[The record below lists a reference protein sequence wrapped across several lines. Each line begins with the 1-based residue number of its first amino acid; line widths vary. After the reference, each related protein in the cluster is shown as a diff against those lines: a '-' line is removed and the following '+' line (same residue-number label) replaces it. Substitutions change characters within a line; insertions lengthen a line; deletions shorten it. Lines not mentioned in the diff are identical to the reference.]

1 MRKVLFSAII
11 FVCIYIF
18 AYVPATAD
26 YVIFLKDF
34 EKINS
39 LLPSNMRFSD
49 ETDAF
54 VCLFGK
60 MTLNLSSLMK
70 FIETEEL
77 AEDRSLLDLSV
88 VTSDP
93 DWVKKNFSS
102 FLKDHQVV
110 EANGL
115 HYFVSSAML
124 QDVNAMINGK
134 VPKIDLNTDA
144 SIYVK
149 LRTVPM
155 IGIILHLLG
164 FNEGV
169 LVEDEIS
176 VTFDSDIAKVLIKSN
191 KTSRYDFEI
200 ERAQSQ
206 TLPKG
211 LKLLKD
217 AQFSL
222 VMPMSVLNQI
232 PPEIMEEVELDL
244 EDFASIFVKSSAV
257 CLSFAEDMSKVALFF
272 DFQEESL
279 EDLIKYF
286 EEAGASVRRTQDFV
300 YLSSDEFVALL
311 PVKGGIGEVLSK
323 NVDEKELISVEEGIL
338 GRINLRQDDI
348 FVDLSLYREGCSV
361 IMDLKLSKDTIS
373 YVLNEILSEFL
384 PKPREISLLNDI
396 IDSIDFQADFMYLDP
411 PEDVSSLGVV
421 PEEYIDRIIY
431 ERKEEDENWVVT
443 VGVKTDLADTLTE
456 QDVIMSLSVTVD
468 SIRIDKENKIVYV
481 IKSYEKYQM
490 PSAEDLIINFVDA
503 IRSYYEDYDLA
514 PETLDELLFYYVD
527 YPEQVLNVVEY
538 EQKSSDDK
546 IIVTLGIE
554 TNEEVGDYLIEDL
567 RLNDLFYKDG
577 KVMVVFELP

>member
-1 MRKVLFSAII
+1 MRKVLFSAIV

-39 LLPSNMRFSD
+39 LLPPNMKFSD

-60 MTLNLSSLMK
+60 MTLNLSSLME

-102 FLKDHQVV
+102 FLKDYQVI

-134 VPKIDLNTDA
+134 IPKIDLNTDV

-164 FNEGV
+164 FNEGAP
-169 LVEDEIS
+169 VEDEIS

-222 VMPMSVLNQI
+222 VIPTSVLNQI

-311 PVKGGIGEVLSK
+311 PVKGGIGEVLSN

-361 IMDLKLSKDTIS
+361 IMDLKLSQDTIS

-396 IDSIDFQADFMYLDP
+396 IDSIDFQADFMYSDP

-421 PEEYIDRIIY
+421 PEEYIGRIIY

-468 SIRIDKENKIVYV
+468 SVRIDRENKIVYV

-490 PSAEDLIINFVDA
+490 PSAEDLIINLVDA
-503 IRSYYEDYDLA
+503 IRSYYEEYDLA
-514 PETLDELLFYYVD
+514 PETLDELLFWYVD
-527 YPEQVLNVVEY
+527 YPEQVLNAVEY

-546 IIVTLGIE
+546 IVVTLGIE
-554 TNEEVGDYLIEDL
+554 TDEEVGDYLIEDL

-577 KVMVVFELP
+577 KVTVVFELP

>member
-1 MRKVLFSAII
+1 MRKVLFSAIV

-39 LLPSNMRFSD
+39 LLPPNMKFSD

-60 MTLNLSSLMK
+60 MTLNLSSLME

-134 VPKIDLNTDA
+134 IPKIDLNTDV

-164 FNEGV
+164 FNEGAP
-169 LVEDEIS
+169 VEDEIS

-222 VMPMSVLNQI
+222 VIPTSVLNQI

-311 PVKGGIGEVLSK
+311 PVKGGIGEVLSN

-361 IMDLKLSKDTIS
+361 IMDLKLSQDTIS

-396 IDSIDFQADFMYLDP
+396 IDSIDFQADFMYSDP

-421 PEEYIDRIIY
+421 PEEYIGRIIY

-468 SIRIDKENKIVYV
+468 SVRIDRENKIVYV

-490 PSAEDLIINFVDA
+490 PSAEDLIINLVDA
-503 IRSYYEDYDLA
+503 IRSYYEEYDLA
-514 PETLDELLFYYVD
+514 PETLDELLFWYVD
-527 YPEQVLNVVEY
+527 YPEQVLNAVEY

-546 IIVTLGIE
+546 IVVTLGIE
-554 TNEEVGDYLIEDL
+554 TDEEVGDYLIEDL

-577 KVMVVFELP
+577 KVTVVFELP

>member
-18 AYVPATAD
+18 AFVPATAD

-60 MTLNLSSLMK
+60 MTLNLSSLME

-102 FLKDHQVV
+102 FLRDHQVV

-169 LVEDEIS
+169 PVEDEIS

-200 ERAQSQ
+200 KRAQSQ

-222 VMPMSVLNQI
+222 VMPTSVLNQI